1 MRSTKLINS
10 PYRKLEEEIAQ
21 REEEMIKAYLA
32 IYEERPLAAKDLL
45 QEFSDGMLEKV
56 LEVTDDL
63 TEHLF
68 TLMAKH
74 TMETYEFHGA

>member
-1 MRSTKLINS
+1 
-10 PYRKLEEEIAQ
+10 
-21 REEEMIKAYLA
+21 MIKEYLA

-45 QEFSDGMLEKV
+45 QEFSDRMLNKV
-56 LEVTDDL
+56 LEVTDEL

-68 TLMAKH
+68 TLIVKH